1 VRTLLSP
8 SWIPPSIMNLVK
20 EMNLKKTI
28 CSIGQTCTGVL
39 PDSAISLGL
48 TWDWRRWHLHLET
61 WSDYSYIISQSMGE
75 KDCLIHQLKKV
86 WAYLIHAAQGYH
98 GSMSIFCCQSTCHQ
112 STSWASGILR
122 SFFVIV
128 HQTLVAFLTNICR
141 CCIYPVYWQNGKSS
155 SSYIKQ
161 ERE

>member
-1 VRTLLSP
+1 
-8 SWIPPSIMNLVK
+8 MNLVK

-98 GSMSIFCCQSTCHQ
+98 GSMFIFCCQSTCHQ
-112 STSWASGILR
+112 STS
-122 SFFVIV
+122 
-128 HQTLVAFLTNICR
+128 
-141 CCIYPVYWQNGKSS
+141 
-155 SSYIKQ
+155 
-161 ERE
+161 